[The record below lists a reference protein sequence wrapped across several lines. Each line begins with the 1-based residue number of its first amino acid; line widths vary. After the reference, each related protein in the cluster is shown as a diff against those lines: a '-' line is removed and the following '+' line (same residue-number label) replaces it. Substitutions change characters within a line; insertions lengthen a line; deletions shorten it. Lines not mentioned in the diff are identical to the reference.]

1 MSRSA
6 WFNQWWNKTSRS
18 DWFNSMIDQ
27 IAHQT
32 IILIDCRYIIEHDK
46 CDIDIKWLRNG
57 NFNCCHEFFSIII

>member
-1 MSRSA
+1 
-6 WFNQWWNKTSRS
+6 
-18 DWFNSMIDQ
+18 MIDQ

-46 CDIDIKWLRNG
+46 CDIDIKRLRNG